1 MAEMK
6 TAAYI
11 CSGCGIGE
19 RVSTAQMAKI
29 AQKEGKMALVRE
41 HAFLCSEEGVQQVR
55 ADIAG
60 EGVTH
65 LAVQRARVGKDA
77 DLKTLGVAFGASLAR
92 AEVAAL
98 HGVVEEAPD

>member
-29 AQKEGKMALVRE
+29 AQKEGNMALVRE
-41 HAFLCSEEGVQQVR
+41 HACLCDETGVQTIR
-55 ADIAG
+55 DDI
-60 EGVTH
+60 EKE
-65 LAVQRARVGKDA
+65 AVIICPRSRDAPLSRQRPSESSKRQFFHSPSGR
-77 DLKTLGVAFGASLAR
+77 T
-92 AEVAAL
+92 
-98 HGVVEEAPD
+98 